1 MEVKARLK
9 NLRLAPRKVRL
20 VADLIRGKKVIEA
33 ENILNFTIKRGAK
46 PILKLLNSV
55 VSNAKH
61 NFGLEK
67 ENLYI
72 KKITVDEGQKFKKL
86 FPRARGRADTIQR
99 KSSHVTIVLDE
110 IKTPTQ
116 KEQST
121 EEGGRGKLRFPRVGK

>member
-1 MEVKARLK
+1 MEVKAKLK
-9 NLRLAPRKVRL
+9 NLRIAPRKVRL

-99 KSSHVTIVLDE
+99 KSSHVTMVLDE
-110 IKTPTQ
+110 IETPT
-116 KEQST
+116 KEHST
-121 EEGGRGKLRFPRVGK
+121 KERGGGKK